1 MRISDCN
8 KDNVAVSIEK
18 LHKYN
23 TAYYDNDSPLVS
35 DYEYD
40 DLMRELIGLEHD
52 YPQFQSPDSPSQ
64 KVGGTALAAFAPV
77 NHKRKTLSAKRIL
90 PGF

>member
-23 TAYYDNDSPLVS
+23 EKLRKYYALKEKDKESV
-35 DYEYD
+35 DYMYK
-40 DLMRELIGLEHD
+40 EL
-52 YPQFQSPDSPSQ
+52 
-64 KVGGTALAAFAPV
+64 
-77 NHKRKTLSAKRIL
+77 KTLINIL
-90 PGF
+90 GKEHFFNL